1 MTQNERIIMF
11 SKIGILGLGLIGGSL
26 ARALKKYNYPATLY
40 GYNRNQEALSQAID
54 SGAIDV
60 AVHDW
65 KELNDCDLIVLCCPV
80 NINIQLFE
88 AIQPFLKDNV
98 VISDV
103 GSTKNDIYS
112 ALSTYDF
119 KGYFIGGHPMAGS
132 EQSGFDATKAE
143 LFENAYYVLT
153 PQPSTPRQYIEQMAQ
168 LATSIHAI
176 PTILDPKRH
185 DFIVAAISHVP
196 HILAS
201 SLVNMVESLDSAEKE
216 MYTLAAGGFKDF
228 TRIASS
234 SPEMWQQICVANQ
247 DAITQILDYYMKQLT
262 NIREQVMA
270 QNSTYIYDFFDQSKR
285 FRNTFQNKARGS
297 IDKSLALFVD
307 INDETGV
314 IADIATRLSK
324 KEISIKNIGINN
336 NREDFGGVLE
346 ILFYDESSLNEA
358 IHVIENANYKIIES

>member
-1 MTQNERIIMF
+1 MF
-11 SKIGILGLGLIGGSL
+11 AKIGILGLGLIGGSL
-26 ARALKKYNYPATLY
+26 ARALKKYNYPATIY
-40 GYNRNQEALSQAID
+40 GYNRNQDALMQAKNV
-54 SGAIDV
+54 GAIDV
-60 AVHDW
+60 MVDNW
-65 KELNDCDLIVLCCPV
+65 KDLEDCDLIVLCCPV

-88 AIQPFLKDNV
+88 SIKPYLKENV
-98 VISDV
+98 IITDV
-103 GSTKNDIYS
+103 GSTKNDIYD
-112 ALSTYDF
+112 ALSKYEYS
-119 KGYFIGGHPMAGS
+119 GYFIGGHPMAGS

-153 PQPSTPRQYIEQMAQ
+153 PEPSTPQKYIDAMSQ
-168 LATSIHAI
+168 LVATLHAI
-176 PTILDPKRH
+176 PTLLDPVRH

-201 SLVNMVESLDSAEKE
+201 SLVNMVEALDTPEKE

-234 SPEMWQQICVANQ
+234 SPDMWQQICVANHE
-247 DAITQILDYYMKQLT
+247 AITSILDAYIHQLKAIRKQVT
-262 NIREQVMA
+262 DEDDVSIF
-270 QNSTYIYDFFDQSKR
+270 DFFQQARR

-314 IADIATRLSK
+314 IADIATRLSQQG
-324 KEISIKNIGINN
+324 ISIKNIGINN

-346 ILFYDESSLNEA
+346 ILFYDELSLTNA
-358 IHVIENANYKIIES
+358 IIVIENAHYKIIES